1 MSQASQAVRNRGRA
15 SAPSG
20 ARSGRPPEQQDDQS
34 AALRR
39 RAQNRRARR
48 ETLFGYAMVAS
59 ALVVVVVFTV
69 APILASFVLA
79 LFKWD
84 AISSPE
90 FVGLDNF
97 DALLSDES
105 VTHSLLVTSG
115 LAVIIVFLQVA
126 LGLGLALLVA
136 QRASKIVQHLFRA
149 AFFLPMLASA
159 ASISIVMAY
168 VFNDQFGVINYYLD
182 LLHLPEVSWL
192 SSTGGATATIVLV
205 AVWQQLGF
213 TFILFAAA
221 LGSVPGDV
229 LEAAQI
235 DGASPARMFW
245 RIKLPLISPTVLFAS
260 TVGLINTMQLF
271 DQPYVM
277 TKGGPGESTYTTVL
291 LVYRTAF
298 QNLQFGYA
306 SAISVVLFAVL
317 LIITAVQFTVSRKWV
332 FYS

>member
-1 MSQASQAVRNRGRA
+1 
-15 SAPSG
+15 
-20 ARSGRPPEQQDDQS
+20 
-34 AALRR
+34 
-39 RAQNRRARR
+39 
-48 ETLFGYAMVAS
+48 MVS
-59 ALVVVVVFTV
+59 LSLVVVFVFTV
-69 APILASFVLA
+69 APIAGSFVLA

-90 FVGLDNF
+90 FVGLANF
-97 DALLSDES
+97 DALLHDKA

-115 LAVIIVFLQVA
+115 LTVLIVFLQVA

-136 QRASKIVQHLFRA
+136 QRVSTIVRNLFRA

-159 ASISIVMAY
+159 ASISIVMSY
-168 VFNDQFGVINYYLD
+168 VFNDHFGVINYYLNA
-182 LLHLPEVSWL
+182 LHLPPVPWL
-192 SSTGGATATIVLV
+192 SSTGGATATVVLV

-213 TFILFAAA
+213 TFILFVAA
-221 LGSVPGDV
+221 LGSVPKDV

-235 DGASPARMFW
+235 DGASSARLFW
-245 RIKLPLISPTVLFAS
+245 RIKLPLISPTVLFAC

-277 TKGGPGESTYTTVL
+277 TKGGPGDATYTTVL
-291 LVYRTAF
+291 LVYQTAF

-306 SAISVVLFAVL
+306 SAISVLLFAVL
-317 LIITAVQFTVSRKWV
+317 LVITAVQFTLSRKWV

>member
-1 MSQASQAVRNRGRA
+1 MAHPVRSGSRA

-20 ARSGRPPEQQDDQS
+20 ARPGRPPQSPADDP
-34 AALRR
+34 AVLRR
-39 RAQNRRARR
+39 RAQAGRARR
-48 ETLFGYAMVAS
+48 ETLFGYGMVS
-59 ALVVVVVFTV
+59 LSLIVVVVFTV

-97 DALLSDES
+97 DALLSDEA
-105 VTHSLLVTSG
+105 VTHSLLVTAG
-115 LAVIIVFLQVA
+115 FAVMIVFLQVV

-136 QRASKIVQHLFRA
+136 QRASKIVQNLFRA

-159 ASISIVMAY
+159 ASISIVMSY
-168 VFNDQFGVINYYLD
+168 VFNDQFGVINYYLG

-192 SSTGGATATIVLV
+192 SSTGGATATIVIV

-213 TFILFAAA
+213 TFILFVAA
-221 LGSVPGDV
+221 LGSVPQDV

-235 DGASPARMFW
+235 DGASSARMFW

-277 TKGGPGESTYTTVL
+277 TKGGPGDSTYTTVL
-291 LVYRTAF
+291 LVYQTAF

-306 SAISVVLFAVL
+306 SAMSVVLFAVL
-317 LIITAVQFTVSRKWV
+317 LVITAVQFTVSRKWV

>member
-1 MSQASQAVRNRGRA
+1 M
-15 SAPSG
+15 
-20 ARSGRPPEQQDDQS
+20 
-34 AALRR
+34 RR
-39 RAQNRRARR
+39 RAQARRARR
-48 ETLFGYAMVAS
+48 ETLFGHGMVS
-59 ALVVVVVFTV
+59 LSLIVVVVFTV
-69 APILASFVLA
+69 GPILASFVLA

-84 AISSPE
+84 AISSPQ

-97 DALLSDES
+97 DALLSDTS
-105 VTHSLLVTSG
+105 VTHSLLVTSS
-115 LAVIIVFLQVA
+115 LAVMIVFLQVV

-136 QRASKIVQHLFRA
+136 QRASKIVQNLFRA

-159 ASISIVMAY
+159 ASISIVMSY
-168 VFNDQFGVINYYLD
+168 VFNDQFGVVNYYLG
-182 LLHLPEVSWL
+182 LLRLPEVSWL
-192 SSTGGATATIVLV
+192 SSTGGATATIVIV

-213 TFILFAAA
+213 TFILFVAA
-221 LGSVPGDV
+221 LGSVPQDV

-277 TKGGPGESTYTTVL
+277 TKGGPGDSTYTTVL
-291 LVYRTAF
+291 LVYQTAF
-298 QNLQFGYA
+298 QNLRFGYA
-306 SAISVVLFAVL
+306 SAISVLLFAVL
-317 LIITAVQFTVSRKWV
+317 LVITAVQFTVSRKWV